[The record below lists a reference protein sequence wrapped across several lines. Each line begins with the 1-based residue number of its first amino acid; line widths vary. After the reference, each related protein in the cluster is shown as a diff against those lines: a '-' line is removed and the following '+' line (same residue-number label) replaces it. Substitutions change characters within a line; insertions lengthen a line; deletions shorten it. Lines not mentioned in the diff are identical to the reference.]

1 MTDTALEALLQGVPL
16 LVLGNKSD
24 LPDAYS
30 TNELIEKMDLKA
42 IENRE
47 VCCYIISCKKQ
58 HNIDITLQCVE

>member
-1 MTDTALEALLQGVPL
+1 MP
-16 LVLGNKSD
+16 NPD
-24 LPDAYS
+24 LD
-30 TNELIEKMDLKA
+30 ELIEKMDLKA